1 VTVVEV
7 VRALRASPKRKTNLK
22 ERDSSS
28 SSSSRESEF
37 PKGQKP
43 QFPKTKTQEKR

>member
-1 VTVVEV
+1 VTVVVV
-7 VRALRASPKRKTNLK
+7 VRALRASPNRKTNLR
-22 ERDSSS
+22 ERDS

-43 QFPKTKTQEKR
+43 QFSKTKTQEKR

>member
-1 VTVVEV
+1 VTVVVV
-7 VRALRASPKRKTNLK
+7 VRALRASPNRKTNLR
-22 ERDSSS
+22 ERD

-43 QFPKTKTQEKR
+43 QFPQTKTQEKR